1 MVTKRT
7 KSKRR
12 LSDLKFNMALMNLRQ
27 QNLSIMVQDSLCFMR
42 LKIEQLEREV
52 KKLKEESHE
61 DNTQH

>member
-1 MVTKRT
+1 M
-7 KSKRR
+7 
-12 LSDLKFNMALMNLRQ
+12 KFNMALMNLRQ

-52 KKLKEESHE
+52 KKLKEERHE

>member
-1 MVTKRT
+1 MTTKRT

>member
-1 MVTKRT
+1 MTTKRT

-52 KKLKEESHE
+52 KKLKEERYE
-61 DNTQH
+61 RNKV

>member
-1 MVTKRT
+1 MTTKRT

-52 KKLKEESHE
+52 KKLKEERHE
-61 DNTQH
+61 RNKV

>member
-52 KKLKEESHE
+52 KKLKEERHE